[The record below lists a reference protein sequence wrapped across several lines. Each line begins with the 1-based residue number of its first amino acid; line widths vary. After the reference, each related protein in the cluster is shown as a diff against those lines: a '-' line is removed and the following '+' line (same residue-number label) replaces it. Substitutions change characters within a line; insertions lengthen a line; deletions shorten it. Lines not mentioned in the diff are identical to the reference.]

1 MLLPVNPGQ
10 LCLLNI
16 WQVASIYKS
25 SYVIG
30 DRLTDVELAKNLGC
44 KAIFINSEKSPDA
57 VLSTNDWNDIYKY
70 LKQIPRTAIVE
81 QENIRNITYL

>member
-1 MLLPVNPGQ
+1 MLRPVNPGQ
-10 LCLLNI
+10 LCLFNI
-16 WQVASIYKS
+16 LQAALILKS

-57 VLSTNDWNDIYKY
+57 AVVY
-70 LKQIPRTAIVE
+70 Q
-81 QENIRNITYL
+81 